1 MENITFTP
9 DFNQQLIISGL
20 LFVIIA
26 LFFKYSGFFGGYSD
40 SKKSKKQYYF
50 YKVSWYNTV
59 QEVEEER
66 YLIMSEPMTIDIPV
80 VIKKKILKGRVNG
93 IIEKFEI
100 KQMVLINK
108 DLYKLET
115 NETLRQNEHD
125 FF

>member
-26 LFFKYSGFFGGYSD
+26 LFFKYSGFFGGYY

-50 YKVSWYNTV
+50 YKISWYNTV
-59 QEVEEER
+59 QEAEEER
-66 YLIMSEPMTIDIPV
+66 HLIMSEPMTIDIPV
-80 VIKKKILKGRVNG
+80 IIKKKILKGRVNG

-100 KQMVLINK
+100 KQIVLINK